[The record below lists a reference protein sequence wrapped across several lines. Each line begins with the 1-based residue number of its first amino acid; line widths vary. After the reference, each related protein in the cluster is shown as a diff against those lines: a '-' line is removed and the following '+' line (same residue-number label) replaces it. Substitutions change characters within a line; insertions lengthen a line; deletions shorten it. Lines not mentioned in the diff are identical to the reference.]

1 MLISV
6 LNMYLT
12 YERHKA
18 IKLNYINT
26 RTNAVFVLRVPST
39 LHVLPHVK
47 FATPAYVIRRGERSF
62 YDWTD
67 VNFSQPSQECSL
79 VC

>member
-1 MLISV
+1 MLIFV
-6 LNMYLT
+6 LNIYLT

-18 IKLNYINT
+18 IKLNYIST
-26 RTNAVFVLRVPST
+26 CTNAVVVLRVPST

-47 FATPAYVIRRGERSF
+47 FSTPAYVIRRGESPF
-62 YDWTD
+62 YEWTD
-67 VNFSQPSQECSL
+67 VDFSEPSQECFL